1 MYRKIFGPVPS
12 RRLGRSLGINNIP
25 SKYCSYSCIYCQ
37 VGRTKNLTI
46 KRRKFYDVSSILNE
60 LIPVLNRLGEKSI
73 DYITFVPDGEPTL
86 DINLGKIAREIREI
100 TDIPLAI
107 LTNSSLLFM
116 EDVRN
121 DLTYFNLVSLKID
134 SVIDKIWRKINRPY
148 GKLDINKILEGIIE
162 FRDIYNGKIITET
175 MIIKN
180 INDSIEN
187 FKSNI
192 DFISSIDVDKAYIS
206 IPIRPPAEK
215 WVLPPTKDK
224 IVEAHEI
231 YREKLGDRVELLI
244 KPEGEKF
251 LSSTGE
257 IVEDFL
263 ATISVHPMREDYAY
277 KFIEKSGEI
286 PSKILKKL
294 LEEKKISRI
303 KYRGKYFYIKS

>member
-100 TDIPLAI
+100 TNIPLAI

-192 DFISSIDVDKAYIS
+192 DFISGIDVDKAYIS

>member
-215 WVLPPTKDK
+215 WVLPSTKDK

>member
-100 TDIPLAI
+100 SNIPLAI

-294 LEEKKISRI
+294 LEEKKILRI

>member
-46 KRRKFYDVSSILNE
+46 KRRKFYNVSSILNE

-100 TDIPLAI
+100 TNIPLAI

-134 SVIDKIWRKINRPY
+134 SVIDKIWRRINRPY

-215 WVLPPTKDK
+215 WVLPSTKDK

-303 KYRGKYFYIKS
+303 KYREKYFYIKA

>member
-1 MYRKIFGPVPS
+1 MHRKIFGPVPS

-46 KRRKFYDVSSILNE
+46 KRRKFYDISSILNE

-192 DFISSIDVDKAYIS
+192 DLS
-206 IPIRPPAEK
+206 
-215 WVLPPTKDK
+215 
-224 IVEAHEI
+224 
-231 YREKLGDRVELLI
+231 LI
-244 KPEGEKF
+244 H
-251 LSSTGE
+251 
-257 IVEDFL
+257 I
-263 ATISVHPMREDYAY
+263 
-277 KFIEKSGEI
+277 
-286 PSKILKKL
+286 
-294 LEEKKISRI
+294 
-303 KYRGKYFYIKS
+303 

>member
-134 SVIDKIWRKINRPY
+134 SVIDKIWRRINRPY

>member
-46 KRRKFYDVSSILNE
+46 KRRKFYDISSILNE

-86 DINLGKIAREIREI
+86 DINLGKITREIREI

-215 WVLPPTKDK
+215 WVLPSTKDK

-231 YREKLGDRVELLI
+231 YKEKLGDRVELLI

-294 LEEKKISRI
+294 LEEKRISRI
-303 KYRGKYFYIKS
+303 KYRGKYFYIKT

>member
-37 VGRTKNLTI
+37 VGKTKNLTI

-215 WVLPPTKDK
+215 WVLPSTKDK

>member
-100 TDIPLAI
+100 TNIPLAI

-192 DFISSIDVDKAYIS
+192 DFISGIDVDKAYIS

-263 ATISVHPMREDYAY
+263 ATISVHPMREDYVY

>member
-134 SVIDKIWRKINRPY
+134 SVIDKIWRRINRPY

-215 WVLPPTKDK
+215 WVLPSTKDK

-294 LEEKKISRI
+294 LEEKKILRI

>member
-215 WVLPPTKDK
+215 WVLPSTKDK

-294 LEEKKISRI
+294 LEEKKILRI

>member
-134 SVIDKIWRKINRPY
+134 SVIDKIWRRINRPY

-192 DFISSIDVDKAYIS
+192 DFISGIDVDKAYIS

-294 LEEKKISRI
+294 LEEKKILRI

>member
-1 MYRKIFGPVPS
+1 MHRKIFGPVPS

-37 VGRTKNLTI
+37 VGKTKNLTI

-215 WVLPPTKDK
+215 WVLPSTKDK

>member
-1 MYRKIFGPVPS
+1 MHRKIFGPVPS

-215 WVLPPTKDK
+215 WVLPSTKDK

>member
-1 MYRKIFGPVPS
+1 MYRKVFGPVPS

-46 KRRKFYDVSSILNE
+46 KRRKFYDVSIILDE
-60 LIPVLNRLGEKSI
+60 LIPVLNRLSEKSI

-100 TDIPLAI
+100 TNIPLAI

>member
-60 LIPVLNRLGEKSI
+60 LIPVLNRLSEKSI

-100 TDIPLAI
+100 TNIPLAI

-180 INDSIEN
+180 INDSKEN

-192 DFISSIDVDKAYIS
+192 DFISGIDVNKAYIS

-251 LSSTGE
+251 LSSTGK

-303 KYRGKYFYIKS
+303 KYREKYFYIKA

>member
-100 TDIPLAI
+100 TNIPLAI

-215 WVLPPTKDK
+215 WVLPSTKDK